1 MAVDLL
7 NKTFRLAREGDKE
20 AFAAWMGMVEIPLRR
35 SLGRFARGIDVE
47 AALQETLV
55 RMWLV
60 ARDPGRV
67 LEGDHAS
74 LKFAYSVARYVA
86 LEEMRRYR
94 QDHHVPLDALDG
106 LPEGSYTPSLP
117 DPALRQAITACIE
130 RLPAKPRHAL
140 SARLRNGT
148 RPDRELAVELR
159 MRGNTFLQNIVRAR
173 KLLRACLERSGVRVG
188 EVLS

>member
-7 NKTFRLAREGDKE
+7 DMTFRRAREGDKE

-35 SLGRFARGIDVE
+35 SLGRFACAIDVE
-47 AALQETLV
+47 AALQETLI
-55 RMWLV
+55 RMWLL
-60 ARDPGRV
+60 ATDPGRV

-94 QDHHVPLDALDG
+94 QGRHVPLDTLDG
-106 LPEGSYTPSLP
+106 LPEGSFTPAMP
-117 DPALRQAITACIE
+117 DPALTRLIKTCIE
-130 RLPAKPRHAL
+130 RLPAAPRHAL
-140 SARLRNGT
+140 SSRLQNGA
-148 RPDRELAVELR
+148 RPDRELAAELR

-173 KLLRACLERSGVRVG
+173 KLLRACLERSGVRVA